1 LAVMFVLANPVL
13 LDEARFAYLDIAF
26 AFFFF
31 MAFVLALQHLDD
43 GRRLPLIL
51 AGLCCGIVAGTKIP
65 GAGAAPCIGLLVVV
79 SRSMPFDGHE
89 FRRSLRD
96 VLLWVALPAFALVL
110 PWYIRSYVYTGNPL
124 YPLLY
129 RVFGGPDWSLVLDRQ
144 FMSWQQS

>member
-1 LAVMFVLANPVL
+1 
-13 LDEARFAYLDIAF
+13 
-26 AFFFF
+26 
-31 MAFVLALQHLDD
+31 
-43 GRRLPLIL
+43 
-51 AGLCCGIVAGTKIP
+51 CCGIVAGTKIL
-65 GAGAAPCIGLLVVV
+65 GAVAAPCIGLLVVV

-110 PWYIRSYVYTGNPL
+110 PWYIRSFVYTGNPL

-144 FMSWQQS
+144 FMSWQQSIGMGRTAIDYLLLPLRVVLDGGSGYTHFDGRLNPFWIVLIPLSLAAAPA